1 MKKSYIYIIFCL
13 ILVFLPFYNP
23 QKAFAREVPTIRIS
37 TDKTY
42 PVRVMD
48 GTKPTNDFSVYGFI
62 TKTEPADQ
70 VAVWLTQTGKG
81 TDFKIWPQVA
91 KINKDTS
98 GKAYSFN
105 VTFKD
110 LETGRYAV
118 HSTIDYVEPEYK
130 NQSGATVAAK
140 NKKTLEVLNTKNP
153 TNYTTKVFDV
163 TAVPIIRGGEIKV
176 KHLGNDNFRVTT
188 TIDTYDST
196 KNYSIYLKEKEKGTE
211 IKNTSIAR
219 ENSDKTTSQNLFAEF
234 YNISGSFTAHVV
246 YKEGLETIGMAQFS
260 FSTGEVI
267 DKGEIVGN
275 KKTIDNGNV
284 IDPKINDVTVDVSEN
299 GNTFVLGITGADIP
313 ENSLYEVV
321 ILDKSAKNTSNP
333 TYIAPST
340 GGIKATNVGGFLD
353 MKVTYT
359 FNQIPK
365 SGSYYVITKIKKP
378 DTAKTELARRDSEI
392 ILNKEDKTANV
403 QSANIYEVP
412 NTTIPSTGEYKLLV
426 PLPGIGDTFDYSA
439 PGAFQNLINTII
451 KLIFGAIT
459 VWAVL
464 TTIRWGIVYMVS
476 DKEFTKSESKTK
488 ILNAI
493 IAIVLALSSYLILN
507 TVNPDLVNISINGQQ
522 ANISVREIEFISQ
535 KKFEESTGEKRLSK
549 ERYQA
554 EAKKVTAQ
562 MGIPYC
568 ALQVIL
574 ERESKGDPGAIG
586 FDENTTRNGSSIP
599 SRVSFINSGKRYNGS
614 SFTPSNTLITDKSI
628 TNQKISEVKTNV
640 PGLGL
645 DWRFSKGIGLTQIT
659 LFPEGY
665 FSGTVSFSK
674 NPLSFD
680 KRDTYPTRTIQYTKD
695 GKTIK
700 ETLTPKD
707 LLKTE
712 KNLLAGASVWKDSWL
727 KCNKDPYGAWVGYG
741 SGPGN
746 CIPKNNFIREEA
758 KIRMEYY
765 NGCIKQFGSQ

>member
-37 TDKTY
+37 TDKIY
-42 PVRVMD
+42 PVRVLD
-48 GTKPTNDFSVYGFI
+48 GAKPTNDFSVYGFI
-62 TKTEPADQ
+62 TGAEPADQ
-70 VAVWLTQTGKG
+70 VSVWLTQTGKG

-110 LETGRYAV
+110 LESGRYAV
-118 HSTIDYVEPEYK
+118 HSTIDYIEPEYK
-130 NQSGATVAAK
+130 SPSGAIVAAK

-153 TNYTTKVFDV
+153 TKYTTKIFDV
-163 TAVPIIRGGEIKV
+163 TAVPVIRGGEIKV
-176 KHLGNDNFRVTT
+176 KHLGSDNFKVTT
-188 TIDTYDST
+188 TIDAYDST
-196 KNYSIYLKEKEKGTE
+196 KNYSIYLKDKDRGVEV
-211 IKNTSIAR
+211 KNNSIAR

-234 YNISGSFTAHVV
+234 YNISGRFTAYVV
-246 YKEGLETIGMAQFS
+246 YKEGVNTINMAEFS

-267 DKGEIVGN
+267 SRGEIIGN
-275 KKTIDNGNV
+275 KKTVENGNV
-284 IDPKINDVTVDVSEN
+284 IDPKINDVTVDVPEN
-299 GNTFVLGITGADIP
+299 SNTFVLGIKGADIP

-321 ILDKSAKNTSNP
+321 IFEKDGNRSSPVYIKPNTG
-333 TYIAPST
+333 A
-340 GGIKATNVGGFLD
+340 IKTTNTGGFLD

-359 FNQIPK
+359 FDQIPK
-365 SGSYYVITKIKKP
+365 SGSYNVLTKIKKP
-378 DTAKTELARRDSEI
+378 DTTKTILDQRESEI
-392 ILNKEDKTANV
+392 KLNKEEKTADI

-412 NTTIPSTGEYKLLV
+412 SPGIPSTGEYKLLV

-439 PGAFQNLINTII
+439 PGAFQNLINTLI
-451 KLIFGAIT
+451 KLVFGAIT
-459 VWAVL
+459 VYAVL

-507 TVNPDLVNISINGQQ
+507 TINPDLVNISINGQQ
-522 ANISVREIEFISQ
+522 ANISVREIEFIGS
-535 KKFEESTGEKRLSK
+535 KKLEEITGEKRLSK

-586 FDENTTRNGSSIP
+586 FDENTTKNGSSIP
-599 SRVSFINSGKRYNGS
+599 SRVSFINSGKRYDGS
-614 SFTPSNTLITDKSI
+614 TFTPSNTLITDKKI
-628 TNQKISEVKTNV
+628 INQKITDVKNT

-645 DWRFSKGIGLTQIT
+645 DWRFSKGIGLTQLT

-665 FSGTVSFSK
+665 FSRTVSFTK
-674 NPLSFD
+674 NPISFD
-680 KRDTYPTRTIQYTKD
+680 KKDIYPTRTIKYTIN
-695 GKTIK
+695 GKTVEEKI
-700 ETLTPKD
+700 TPRD
-707 LLKTE
+707 LLNVE
-712 KNLLAGASVWKDSWL
+712 KNLLAGASVWKESWL
-727 KCNKDPYGAWVGYG
+727 RCNKDPYGAWIGYG

-746 CIPKNNFIREEA
+746 CTPTNNFIREEA